1 MSAKVQQFVV
11 HRILLSNDGKLNFLP
26 RGSCFDITPEISH
39 LGGQL
44 HSTFNAK
51 PGKGVG
57 GFKEVTADNE
67 HSESS
72 AQGLEKSA
80 AQNPAQNPVLDLL
93 PDVINSSL
101 DFHEFSII
109 AGKHLLDTIVN
120 EAMLETGFVIFNRYE
135 YLATDYLM
143 IAMLDTKEH
152 VEVNQHLEITQS
164 QHLDLSKMQIA
175 VRIDLSQFDVN
186 KDKNRYISFLKG
198 RMGRK
203 VGDFFM
209 NFIACEEKVDVKQQ
223 NKRLLHEVDEYLSTE
238 VLDKEE
244 KQQHREALADYYK
257 EKVNLGEHVQINE
270 LDKVLPKQGASEDG
284 FSSYNA
290 SLAQPIESEFQADRS
305 VMMAMKKFSGAGNG
319 VSVSFERKLLGSRV
333 QYDVHNDVLT
343 IKGIPP
349 NLKDQLTKSINSE
362 SNE

>member
-1 MSAKVQQFVV
+1 MSANVQQFVV
-11 HRILLSNDGKLNFLP
+11 HRILLTNDGKLNFLP
-26 RGSCFDITPEISH
+26 RGSCFDVNSEILS

-44 HSTFNAK
+44 HSTFNTK

-57 GFKEVTADNE
+57 GFTQEQE
-67 HSESS
+67 
-72 AQGLEKSA
+72 
-80 AQNPAQNPVLDLL
+80 NPVKDLL
-93 PDVINSSL
+93 PDMISGDL
-101 DFHEFSII
+101 DFHEFSLI

-152 VEVNQHLEITQS
+152 VEVNQHLEISQS
-164 QHLDLSKMQIA
+164 HHLDLSKMQIA
-175 VRIDLSQFDVN
+175 VRIDLTQFDIN
-186 KDKNRYISFLKG
+186 KDQNRYISFLKG

-209 NFIACEEKVDVKQQ
+209 QFIGCEEKVDIKQQ
-223 NKRLLHEVDEYLSTE
+223 NKRLLHEVDEYLSGE
-238 VLDKEE
+238 SLDKGE

-257 EKVNLGEHVQINE
+257 QKVNLGEEVRIAD
-270 LDKVLPKQGASEDG
+270 LDNVLPRQGATEDG

-290 SLAQPIESEFQADRS
+290 SLAQPIESQFQPDRS
-305 VMMAMKKFSGAGNG
+305 MMTAMKKFSGAGNG
-319 VSVSFERKLLGSRV
+319 VSLSFERKLLGERV
-333 QYDVHNDVLT
+333 HYDVNNDILT

-349 NLKDQLTKSINSE
+349 NLKDQLTKSANSE

>member
-1 MSAKVQQFVV
+1 MSVNVQQFVV
-11 HRILLSNDGKLNFLP
+11 HRILLSNDGKLHFLP
-26 RGSCFDITPEISH
+26 RGSCFEVTSEITN

-44 HSTFNAK
+44 HSTFNTK

-57 GFKEVTADNE
+57 GFDYSQE
-67 HSESS
+67 
-72 AQGLEKSA
+72 
-80 AQNPAQNPVLDLL
+80 NPVKDLL
-93 PDVINSSL
+93 PDMINGSL
-101 DFHEFSII
+101 DFQEFSLI

-152 VEVNQHLEITQS
+152 VEVNQHLEISQS

-175 VRIDLSQFDVN
+175 VRIDLTQFDVN
-186 KDKNRYISFLKG
+186 NEQNRYISFLKG

-209 NFIACEEKVDVKQQ
+209 KFIGCEEKVDIKQQ
-223 NKRLLHEVDEYLSTE
+223 NKRLLHEVDEYLSSE
-238 VLDKEE
+238 QLDKAE

-257 EKVNLGEHVQINE
+257 QKVNLGEEVQISD
-270 LDKVLPKQGASEDG
+270 LDNVLPRQGATENG

-290 SLAQPIESEFQADRS
+290 SLSQPIESQFQPDRS
-305 VMMAMKKFSGAGNG
+305 IMTAMKKFSGAGNG
-319 VSVSFERKLLGSRV
+319 VSLSFERKLLGERV
-333 QYDVHNDVLT
+333 HYDIKNDVLT

-349 NLKDQLTKSINSE
+349 NLKDQLSKSVNSE
-362 SNE
+362 PDE